1 MREAFPLPV
10 SLHDIRLFV
19 AVYEEGSFT
28 AAARREHATQSG
40 VSQHVGKIER
50 ELGARLFLREGGK
63 VATTPVGD
71 DYYRRCIDVLSVYEA
86 SLVSVK
92 TRKESLDG
100 KVVAGLMPTMTRC
113 ALAPGLARFIAAH
126 PNVAVRVVEGYSA
139 TLTQQVR
146 AAELDF
152 AIVPDSSGN
161 RGLKSRFFHRTP
173 ELLVSRAGGAPAT
186 GGPVRLAEIAP
197 LKLVVP
203 SMANTR
209 RRRIETYLASNGVK
223 VERVL
228 ELDSMFATLD
238 FVATTDWVA
247 ILPGIMMARAVG
259 AGVATRLIVDPP
271 FELDLVLLEAA
282 RRAMSPAAEAFLA
295 MLEAEI
301 GAMGAPWE
309 KTPAKGQGPRI
320 QPKTRIRRTTG
331 ARQ

>member
-1 MREAFPLPV
+1 MPV
-10 SLHDIRLFV
+10 NLHDIRLFV

-50 ELGARLFLREGGK
+50 ELGARLFLREGGR
-63 VATTPVGD
+63 VASTPVGD
-71 DYYRRCIDVLSVYEA
+71 DYYRRCIEVLSVYEA
-86 SLVSVK
+86 SIASVK
-92 TRKESLDG
+92 TRREGLEG

-146 AAELDF
+146 AGEIDF
-152 AIVPDSSGN
+152 AIVPAFSGN

-173 ELLVSRAGGAPAT
+173 ELLVSRAGSRPNRA
-186 GGPVRLAEIAP
+186 PVRLAGLAP

-203 SMANTR
+203 SMPNTR
-209 RRRIETYLASNGVK
+209 RRRIETYLASNGVR

-238 FVATTDWVA
+238 FVASTDWVA
-247 ILPGIMMARAVG
+247 ILPGIMMARETTGNAI
-259 AGVATRLIVDPP
+259 ATALIADPP
-271 FELDLVLLEAA
+271 FELDLILLEAS

-295 MLEAEI
+295 VLEAEI
-301 GAMGAPWE
+301 NAMEAPWAKPAARGE
-309 KTPAKGQGPRI
+309 GPRPRIAKGKR
-320 QPKTRIRRTTG
+320 K
-331 ARQ
+331 